1 MRCPTGLK
9 AVRGATLTCT
19 GKQDDGKAV
28 DIPVTVVKATESSVT
43 WTFQR

>member
-28 DIPVTVVKATESSVT
+28 DIPVTVVKATESSIT
-43 WTFQR
+43 WTSQR